1 MHMCIHKTG
10 QHQPSLKVD
19 PLLQEKASASL
30 SVPTKTIRPFSIPTA
45 SATFSLSSSVLIHP
59 LKKIVST
66 VYFPLFFF
74 ILVEKCHILVYLS
87 DSHVTRL
94 VILQQFKE
102 STT

>member
-19 PLLQEKASASL
+19 PLFAGKSFRSL
-30 SVPTKTIRPFSIPTA
+30 SVPQNDPAISIPTA

-59 LKKIVST
+59 LKKLYPLFI
-66 VYFPLFFF
+66 FPLFLF
-74 ILVEKCHILVYLS
+74 ILVEKCHILIYFT

-102 STT
+102 GTT